1 MQERV
6 KQKIFNGDDVFNE
19 NEIVLTSLELEYEAE
34 RQIRFYELQRLFL
47 AQKAESEKAALVSS
61 ETENKS
67 DHDVEL
73 DNSIDDTVLS
83 QKVEINEMLQDSKQI
98 SDEEQHYT
106 QADKIP
112 ISEEVIE
119 SNLAEEDV
127 IGQELSERIDTKPG
141 INDYPCIDDNTPVDL
156 EDDDGVINEIVAE
169 GDFEPTMETIP
180 EVGSEHELDNEPD
193 NEPDIMPPIDSES
206 ELESTI
212 EQASQ
217 IESEAL
223 IKNENQIEQ
232 ETVSEVDSESE
243 PIEKQLKDFEPDD
256 TSKLDQQNPSLTQK
270 LMNLMGFSGQILTQ
284 TADVQLNLTQNNP
297 TDQIQ
302 TKILEVS
309 EEITYREVTED
320 ESNLLE
326 SILESQSHR

>member
-1 MQERV
+1 
-6 KQKIFNGDDVFNE
+6 
-19 NEIVLTSLELEYEAE
+19 
-34 RQIRFYELQRLFL
+34 
-47 AQKAESEKAALVSS
+47 
-61 ETENKS
+61 
-67 DHDVEL
+67 
-73 DNSIDDTVLS
+73 
-83 QKVEINEMLQDSKQI
+83 
-98 SDEEQHYT
+98 
-106 QADKIP
+106 
-112 ISEEVIE
+112 
-119 SNLAEEDV
+119 
-127 IGQELSERIDTKPG
+127 
-141 INDYPCIDDNTPVDL
+141 
-156 EDDDGVINEIVAE
+156 
-169 GDFEPTMETIP
+169 
-180 EVGSEHELDNEPD
+180 
-193 NEPDIMPPIDSES
+193 MPPIDSES

-270 LMNLMGFSGQILTQ
+270 LMNLMGFSGQMQTQ
-284 TADVQLNLTQNNP
+284 TADVQLNSTQNNP

>member
-1 MQERV
+1 M
-6 KQKIFNGDDVFNE
+6 
-19 NEIVLTSLELEYEAE
+19 TSLELEYEAE

-47 AQKAESEKAALVSS
+47 AQKAESEKATLVSS
-61 ETENKS
+61 ESENKS

-83 QKVEINEMLQDSKQI
+83 QKVEINEMLQDGKQI
-98 SDEEQHYT
+98 SDEEQHFT

-119 SNLAEEDV
+119 SNSAEEDV
-127 IGQELSERIDTKPG
+127 IGQELSERIDSKPR
-141 INDYPCIDDNTPVDL
+141 INDCIDDNTPVDL
-156 EDDDGVINEIVAE
+156 EDDDGVINKIRTE

-180 EVGSEHELDNEPD
+180 EVGYEHEPNNEPD
-193 NEPDIMPPIDSES
+193 NEPDIMPSTDSES
-206 ELESTI
+206 ELESAI
-212 EQASQ
+212 EPASQ
-217 IESEAL
+217 IKSESVMEDL
-223 IKNENQIEQ
+223 VKDENQVEQ
-232 ETVSEVDSESE
+232 VTVSETVSEVDSESE
-243 PIEKQLKDFEPDD
+243 PIEKQLKDFEPEDS
-256 TSKLDQQNPSLTQK
+256 SKLDQQSPSLTQK
-270 LMNLMGFSGQILTQ
+270 LMNLMGFSGQIQTQ
-284 TADVQLNLTQNNP
+284 TADVQLNSTQNNP